1 MQVSWAVKIFR
12 TSLWC
17 GSECLG
23 ISSEL
28 KNHLPVSV
36 VCRLL
41 SGHHYEVTESS
52 WEDSYPVH
60 TGRTLLKSRQRRSVS
75 SLRPQQSATAQHEL
89 LCPLSKVVGKEPEV
103 CLQKGAETDDMVS

>member
-1 MQVSWAVKIFR
+1 MQVGLFDILVPAFILIRLKTVQKLSWAVKIFM

-60 TGRTLLKSRQRRSVS
+60 SGYHWENLTQV
-75 SLRPQQSATAQHEL
+75 
-89 LCPLSKVVGKEPEV
+89 
-103 CLQKGAETDDMVS
+103 